1 MGDGEQCSSIQA
13 SVSALQALCVATG
26 MHVAVLFPS
35 CWETR
40 GTGAVWEESTE
51 SSVRYSALSEAI
63 GRDVVYMA
71 QLAHMCH
78 MLG

>member
-1 MGDGEQCSSIQA
+1 MGDGERCSPIQA

-26 MHVAVLFPS
+26 MHVAV
-35 CWETR
+35 TR

-51 SSVRYSALSEAI
+51 SSVRYSALSEAV
-63 GRDVVYMA
+63 GRYVVYMA

>member
-1 MGDGEQCSSIQA
+1 MGDGERCSPIQA

-26 MHVAVLFPS
+26 MHIATLFLS
-35 CWETR
+35 CWETC
-40 GTGAVWEESTE
+40 GSGAVWEESTE
-51 SSVRYSALSEAI
+51 SSVRYSALSEAV
-63 GRDVVYMA
+63 GRYVVYMA